1 MAVPKRKTS
10 KSRKN
15 LRRSHHGLAM
25 PAQAKCPQCDEPRAP
40 HRVCRSCGYYD
51 GVARIEIQEAE

>member
-15 LRRSHHGLAM
+15 LRRSHHALAA
-25 PAQAKCPQCDEPRAP
+25 PASAKCAQCGEPRAP
-40 HRVCRSCGYYD
+40 HRICRSCGHYD
-51 GVARIEIQEAE
+51 GVARIEIKDDE

>member
-15 LRRSHHGLAM
+15 LRRSHHALAA
-25 PAQAKCPQCDEPRAP
+25 PAQAKCAQCGEPRTP
-40 HRVCRSCGYYD
+40 HRVCRACGFYD
-51 GVARIEIQEAE
+51 GVARIEIKEEE

>member
-15 LRRSHHGLAM
+15 LRRSHHALAP
-25 PAQAKCPQCDEPRAP
+25 PAQAKCAQCGEPRAP
-40 HRVCRSCGYYD
+40 HRICRACGHYD
-51 GVARIEIQEAE
+51 GTQRIEIKDEE

>member
-15 LRRSHHGLAM
+15 KRRAHHALAL
-25 PAQAKCPQCDEPRAP
+25 PARGKCPQCGEPRLP
-40 HRVCRSCGYYD
+40 HRVCRTCGTYA
-51 GVARIEIQEAE
+51 GAARLEIEAEE